1 MLAPED
7 VEYTYNGKL
16 LSHKSEQNNAIR
28 SNMDEH
34 GDFILSEV
42 TQIGKDKH
50 RMISHMWNIEKW
62 YRWTYLQDRSRVPD
76 IENKLMVTKQD
87 HGDVGRGKLG
97 VWIQYAHTTVYK
109 LGGQQR
115 PTV

>member
-1 MLAPED
+1 MLAPDD

-16 LSHKSEQNNAIR
+16 LSHKSEWNNTIR

-42 TQIGKDKH
+42 SQIEKDKH

-62 YRWTYLQDRSRVPD
+62 YRWTYLQDRSRVTD
-76 IENKLMVTKQD
+76 IEKKLMVTKED
-87 HGDVGRGKLG
+87 HGGCGER
-97 VWIQYAHTTVYK
+97 
-109 LGGQQR
+109 
-115 PTV
+115 